1 MANTANTSA
10 STLEKCKALLQEVV
24 TELNSSSSNSEASAP
39 TPAVTCTGSGSQLSD
54 SIHNEHRR
62 LFGFQYRGSGRGRY
76 NPFSRGGPRPLKA
89 SKANAPIN
97 VKPAGGEAGHRAGI

>member
-1 MANTANTSA
+1 MVNTANTSA

-24 TELNSSSSNSEASAP
+24 TELNSSSP

-54 SIHNEHRR
+54 SIHNKHQR
-62 LFGFQYRGSGRGRY
+62 LFGFQYRGGGHGRY

-89 SKANAPIN
+89 SKAKQTTHLEEDICLFT
-97 VKPAGGEAGHRAGI
+97 E